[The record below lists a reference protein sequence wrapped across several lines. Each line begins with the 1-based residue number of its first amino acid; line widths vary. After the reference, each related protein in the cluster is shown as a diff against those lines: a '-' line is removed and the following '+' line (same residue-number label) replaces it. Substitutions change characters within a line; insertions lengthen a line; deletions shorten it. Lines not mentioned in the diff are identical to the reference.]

1 MAGNNNK
8 HNTVRPIR
16 PEFTTQAAQLTITA
30 FTDRPPALQCT
41 GDLVAAI
48 RLLAAGLA
56 IVANSVEQLVK
67 PPQGQADVVDK
78 KREYL
83 GPRGDG

>member
-8 HNTVRPIR
+8 QGTVRPIR
-16 PEFTTQAAQLTITA
+16 PEFTTQTAQLTITA
-30 FTDRPPALQCT
+30 FTDRPPVLQCT
-41 GDLVAAI
+41 GDLVTAI

-56 IVANSVEQLVK
+56 IMANSVGQMLK
-67 PPQGQADVVDK
+67 PPEGQADPVDK

-83 GPRGDG
+83 GPRGG